1 MNNVAD
7 NIGYSLEDIFKDS
20 YVVPLY
26 QRGFAWK
33 DAEIEQ
39 LLQDVFES
47 YEENK
52 KNPDGK
58 YFIGSLVVLQRHNGS
73 YEVVDGQQRLTV
85 LSLISKMLGFNSQ
98 LILSYDT
105 RPEVERFLSDFYDK
119 YKLGDYKYD
128 NDTSSLVKN
137 FVNAVEYIENTNL
150 DAKDEKS
157 KKTILYLS
165 KNDRKEY
172 ESFVDYF
179 KNNVILVR
187 VILPEDTDVASY
199 FEIMNNRGEQLQ
211 KHEIIK
217 ALLMKKIPSADGRK
231 TFAKIWDACAQM
243 DVPIQKLFSS
253 QDKKLY
259 FGDGDNGYKNFN
271 KDKVVIGKEAQ
282 NPLQEKKIDDI
293 INANLQANVSKEK
306 KGDEEEEGCDLR
318 SIIDF
323 PNFLM
328 HVLKIYY
335 SYDYIVTG
343 EKELPLNEKFLAKV
357 YDKLESK
364 INPEEFI
371 KQLFLCRVL
380 FDRFVIKIETDEN
393 AEDKERW
400 ALYRPEVY
408 GKKRRT
414 VRYNKNSFDDLY
426 QQKRIIMAL
435 SMLHVTF
442 RSRIY
447 KNWLQSVLKWLTD
460 NYKSSDLSKIT
471 FDSYR
476 EELDRIICSY
486 YENNDEYKAISKDS
500 KYQKG
505 VNTPHFIFNFIDY
518 LYWVESKDSNKHISN
533 SKNFKDFDFKNWNS
547 VEHHLAQNL
556 AKANGCENCI
566 DSLGNLCLISK
577 ESNSRLSD
585 RDVTDKVKYYKEKNL
600 GANRQV
606 IYNITKA
613 TGYKWGEEEIN
624 NHYKELVELIENR
637 KNILAD
643 S

>member
-1 MNNVAD
+1 MSNAVD
-7 NIGYSLEDIFKDS
+7 NIGYTLEEVFKDS

-26 QRGFAWK
+26 QRGFTWK
-33 DAEIEQ
+33 DTEIEQ
-39 LLQDVFES
+39 LLQDVYES

-52 KNPDGK
+52 SNPAGK
-58 YFIGSLVVLQRHNGS
+58 YFIGSLVVLKRHNGM

-85 LSLISKMLGFNSQ
+85 LSLISRILRFNSQ
-98 LILSYDT
+98 LRLSYDT

-119 YKLGDYKYD
+119 YKLGNYKYD
-128 NDTSSLVKN
+128 NESSSLVKN
-137 FVNAVEYIENTNL
+137 LENAVGYIENTNL
-150 DAKDEKS
+150 DAKDENS

-165 KNDRKEY
+165 EKSPEELTD
-172 ESFVDYF
+172 FVRYF
-179 KNNVILVR
+179 RTNVILVR

-217 ALLMKKIPSADGRK
+217 ALLMKKIPSTDGRK

-243 DVPIQKLFSS
+243 DMPIQKLFLPE
-253 QDKKLY
+253 DKKLY
-259 FGDGDNGYKNFN
+259 FGKEYNSFYI
-271 KDKVVIGKEAQ
+271 DKVAIGKGTQ
-282 NPLQEKKIDDI
+282 NPLQEKTIDDI
-293 INANLQANVSKEK
+293 IKSGLMDKVSKEN

-328 HVLKIYY
+328 HVLKIFY
-335 SYDYIVTG
+335 SDSYIQTG

-357 YDKLESK
+357 YDKLESIIK
-364 INPEEFI
+364 PEDFI

-393 AEDKERW
+393 SDDKERW
-400 ALYRPEVY
+400 ALYRPEVS
-408 GKKRRT
+408 GKKRT
-414 VRYNKNSFDDLY
+414 VRYTKNSFVDPK
-426 QQKRIIMAL
+426 QQKRIIMAI

-442 RSRIY
+442 RTRIY

-460 NYKSSDLSKIT
+460 NYKESDFSNISFELYIK
-471 FDSYR
+471 
-476 EELDRIICSY
+476 ELDKIICSY
-486 YENNDEYKAISKDS
+486 YDNNSEYKEISTNSD
-500 KYQKG
+500 YGKG

-518 LYWVESKDSNKHISN
+518 LYWVESKNKNQHV
-533 SKNFKDFDFKNWNS
+533 SKETDIKDFDFKKWNS
-547 VEHHLAQNL
+547 IEHHLARNL
-556 AKANGCENCI
+556 AKENNCESCV

-606 IYNITKA
+606 IYNITESNGYRWGA
-613 TGYKWGEEEIN
+613 TEIG
-624 NHYKELVELIENR
+624 NHYKALVHLIERR
-637 KNILAD
+637 KYILD
-643 S
+643 DK